1 MSAIILRYI
10 KLNLTLNH
18 KQGDKTYNELA
29 CDLFYYTNYK
39 SQITRINKVFIS

>member
-18 KQGDKTYNELA
+18 KQGDKTYYFNADNFLQ
-29 CDLFYYTNYK
+29 LT
-39 SQITRINKVFIS
+39 